1 MKSSCWQKV
10 SLGDVCDV
18 IAGGTPS
25 RKNPKY
31 FGDDI
36 PWVKIS
42 DMLQGLI
49 TFTDEAI
56 TKAGLENSTAK
67 ILPSGTVLISIFAT
81 IGRTAVLGIDAA
93 TNQAIVGV
101 IPKPETK
108 LNASF
113 LRYSLDNSILELT
126 KEARG
131 VAQVNINGKIL
142 KSLKIPLPPLPEQ
155 EQIVRLLDEAESIRA
170 TRERANVRMDQF
182 VPALFQE
189 MFGDPAINKNQ
200 WNLVSLTDV
209 CDGKYGIKAGPF
221 GSSIKKETYK
231 PSGYKVYGQEQVIA
245 DDFNI
250 GNYFIDESKFQELKS
265 CEVKPGDVL
274 ISLVGT
280 IGKISIVPDGIKPGI
295 INPRL
300 LKLTP
305 NQNLITPTFLK
316 FLLENSSIQNILYHL
331 AGGITMGV
339 LNAGILKKLSF
350 PLPPLALQR
359 EFAARVEEVRGVQ
372 SAQGKSAE
380 RVEAL
385 YQSMLARA
393 FAGEL

>member
-1 MKSSCWQKV
+1 MKSSHWQKV

-31 FGDDI
+31 FGGDI

-56 TKAGLENSTAK
+56 TKAGLENSAAK

-101 IPKPETK
+101 IPKSETK
-108 LNASF
+108 LNTSF

-155 EQIVRLLDEAESIRA
+155 ERIVRLLDEAESLRA
-170 TRERANVRMDQF
+170 TRERANARMEQF
-182 VPALFQE
+182 VPALFHE
-189 MFGDPAINKNQ
+189 MFGDQAKEKWGYTTLGEVCLLVRDGTHKTPTYVSEGVPFVTVKNI
-200 WNLVSLTDV
+200 VT
-209 CDGKYGIKAGPF
+209 
-221 GSSIKKETYK
+221 GSVDFTNTKFVTKEEH
-231 PSGYKVYGQEQVIA
+231 VEL
-245 DDFNI
+245 
-250 GNYFIDESKFQELKS
+250 SKR
-265 CEVKPGDVL
+265 VKPEFGDVL
-274 ISLVGT
+274 VSKDGT
-280 IGKISIVPDGIKPGI
+280 IGVPCIVDTQKEFSIFVSVI
-295 INPRL
+295 L
-300 LKLTP
+300 LKLKKEKIDP
-305 NQNLITPTFLK
+305 QFLVHQI
-316 FLLENSSIQNILYHL
+316 NSEIIQNQISENTKGIAIRHL
-331 AGGITMGV
+331 HLEDARK
-339 LNAGILKKLSF
+339 LKLVV
-350 PLPPLALQR
+350 PPLALQR
-359 EFAARVEEVRGVQ
+359 EFAARVREARGVQ
-372 SAQGKSAE
+372 SAQARSVG
-380 RVEAL
+380 RIEAL
-385 YQSMLARA
+385 YQSMLSRA